1 MLAALFNHRIHNAFG
16 QRGVALLAP
25 GCHLVAYIVN
35 SLHPPYPVLVVSFIF
50 AGFGN
55 GLTDSAWNAWIG
67 NMARADEILG
77 FLHGFYGIGA
87 VLSPLAA
94 TSLITKANCPWYYFY
109 YIMVRQ
115 FGLSDMPSA
124 NRSRLHVP
132 RSRSYSARLPFGNPQ
147 ALCFVKPP
155 HEHRTEIK
163 RAACDKHCSLIRRH
177 V

>member
-1 MLAALFNHRIHNAFG
+1 MLAALFNNRIHNAFG

-25 GCHLVAYIVN
+25 GCHLIAYIVN

-77 FLHGFYGIGA
+77 LLHGFYGAGA

-94 TSLITKANCPWYYFY
+94 TSLITKVNCPWYYFY
-109 YIMVRQ
+109 YIMVCQ
-115 FGLSDMPSA
+115 P
-124 NRSRLHVP
+124 NYV
-132 RSRSYSARLPFGNPQ
+132 
-147 ALCFVKPP
+147 
-155 HEHRTEIK
+155 
-163 RAACDKHCSLIRRH
+163 
-177 V
+177 